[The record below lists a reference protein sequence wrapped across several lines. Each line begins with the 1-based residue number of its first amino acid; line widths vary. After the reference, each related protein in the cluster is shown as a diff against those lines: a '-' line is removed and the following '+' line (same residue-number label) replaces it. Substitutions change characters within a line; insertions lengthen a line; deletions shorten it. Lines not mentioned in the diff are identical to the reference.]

1 MALELDIKTIDKKTL
16 QATISELLNNKKYTD
31 AARLRSKNFQ
41 DQKEKPIERALWWVD
56 YVARNPDVSFLKNP
70 KLARMNYIT
79 KHSIDVI
86 AVLTV
91 ILLAIILG
99 TCKVVCI
106 IRKKR
111 RSAKNGKVK
120 RN

>member
-1 MALELDIKTIDKKTL
+1 MALELDIRTIDKKTL

-56 YVARNPDVSFLKNP
+56 YVARNPDVSFLKSP

-86 AVLTV
+86 AVLTA
-91 ILLAIILG
+91 ILLAMILG
-99 TCKVVCI
+99 TLKVVCI
-106 IRKKR
+106 ICKKR
-111 RSAKNGKVK
+111 RSMTNRKVK